1 MIMITNIAKKEFIM
15 AFCSKCGAQVQDG
28 VAFCPECGNQLQS
41 AQQPQQNY
49 QQYQQPP
56 QQQYQ
61 QYQQPPQQPQY
72 ATPEQD
78 IQENKGIAWL
88 AYLGFLFFIP
98 LVARPQS
105 KYCRFHAN
113 QGLVLLIL
121 EAVAMILTAII
132 SAIIMPSYYGISYHT
147 GTTLIITSILN
158 VVVGVG
164 VLVLAIMG
172 IVNATG
178 GKMKQLPLI
187 GKITI
192 IK

>member
-28 VAFCPECGNQLQS
+28 VAFCPQCGNQLQS
-41 AQQPQQNY
+41 AQQPQQ
-49 QQYQQPP
+49 QQQPP

-61 QYQQPPQQPQY
+61 QYQQYQQPQQPQY

-121 EAVAMILTAII
+121 DAAAMILMAII
-132 SAIIMPSYYGISYHT
+132 SAIITPSVYGIPIPTPATLAIT
-147 GTTLIITSILN
+147 GILYA
-158 VVVGVG
+158 VIGIG
-164 VLVLAIMG
+164 AAVLAIMG
-172 IVNATG
+172 IINATG
-178 GKMKQLPLI
+178 GKMKQLPII
-187 GKITI
+187 GKISI